1 MNRQI
6 VDFLEETGGRGGVQL
21 TGFYM
26 MGTLVVKRL
35 REERLKP
42 ILLLVTHKKADRPCL
57 KFSLKPNICLQQVSR
72 SPISK
77 STLS

>member
-1 MNRQI
+1 
-6 VDFLEETGGRGGVQL
+6 
-21 TGFYM
+21 M

-77 STLS
+77 STLSQSQTLTFQKKILFLFASMKSH